1 MKTIG
6 LIGGGN
12 MGEALIA
19 GSRKNYKVLV
29 TEANPARVTYLKSK
43 YKISVVDL
51 KTLISKSDVIVLA
64 VKPQDL
70 APVLDQLAG
79 HDLKGKI
86 IVSIAAGVTIAF
98 IEQRL
103 VQKAKVIRTMPNM
116 PALIGEGIT
125 AVCKGKWA
133 APKDIK
139 DVCKILEGIGKTII
153 VKEDLMD
160 AITAV
165 SGSGPAYVFLFVECF
180 MKAAQDIG
188 LTPQQSKDLVYHTL
202 IGSAHL
208 LEKAEEDAA
217 TLRAKVTSK
226 GGTTQ
231 AATDVFTGYQLDRI
245 FRDAL
250 IAARDRAKKLA
261 K

>member
-19 GSRKNYKVLV
+19 GTRKDYKVLAC
-29 TEANPARVTYLKSK
+29 EANPARVKYLKSK

-51 KTLISKSDVIVLA
+51 KSLISRSDVIVIA
-64 VKPQDL
+64 VKPQDFS
-70 APVLDQLAG
+70 PVLDQLAG
-79 HDLKGKI
+79 HDLKGKL
-86 IVSIAAGVTIAF
+86 IVSIAAGITISF

-133 APKDIK
+133 TPRDIK
-139 DVCKILEGIGKTII
+139 DVCQLLKGIGETLI
-153 VKEDLMD
+153 VTEDMMD

-180 MKAAQDIG
+180 IKAAQDLG
-188 LTPQQSKDLVYHTL
+188 LTASQSKDLVYRTL

-208 LEKAEEDAA
+208 LEKASDDAA
-217 TLRAKVTSK
+217 ALRAKVTSK

-250 IAARDRAKKLA
+250 VAARNRAKKLA

>member
-6 LIGGGN
+6 LIGAGN

-19 GSRKNYKVLV
+19 GTRKAYKVLV
-29 TEANPARVTYLKSK
+29 CETNQMRQGYLQSK
-43 YKISVVDL
+43 YKISAVDL
-51 KTLISKSDVIVLA
+51 KALVVKSNVIVLA

-70 APVLDQLAG
+70 SAVLDQLAG
-79 HDLKGKI
+79 QSLKRKL
-86 IVSIAAGVTIAF
+86 IVSIAAGVTVSF

-103 VQKAKVIRTMPNM
+103 MQKAKVIRTMPNM

-125 AVCKGKWA
+125 AVCKGKWSTE
-133 APKDIK
+133 KDVK
-139 DVCKILEGIGKTII
+139 DVCQMLKGIGQTIV
-153 VKEDLMD
+153 VKEELMD

-165 SGSGPAYVFLFVECF
+165 SGSGPAYVFLFVECLI
-180 MKAAQDIG
+180 KAAQNLG
-188 LTPQQSKDLVYHTL
+188 LTPAQSKELVYKTL
-202 IGSAHL
+202 TGSTHL
-208 LEKAEEDAA
+208 LEKAEDDAA

-231 AATDVFTGYQLDRI
+231 AATDVFMASQIEKI
-245 FRDAL
+245 FKDAL
-250 IAARDRAKKLA
+250 TAARNRAKKLA

>member
-6 LIGGGN
+6 LIGAGN

-29 TEANPARVTYLKSK
+29 CEANSTRVKYLKSK
-43 YKISVVDL
+43 YKISALDL
-51 KTLISKSDVIVLA
+51 KSLAINSDIIILA

-70 APVLDQLAG
+70 AGVLDQLAG
-79 HDLKGKI
+79 HDLKKKL
-86 IVSIAAGVTIAF
+86 IVSIAAGITVTF

-103 VQKAKVIRTMPNM
+103 MQKAKVIRTMPNM

-125 AVCKGKWA
+125 AVCKGKYA
-133 APKDIK
+133 TTK
-139 DVCKILEGIGKTII
+139 DVSGVCRLLSGIGRTLI

-165 SGSGPAYVFLFVECF
+165 SGSGPAYVFLFVECLV
-180 MKAAQDIG
+180 KAAQNLG
-188 LTPQQSKDLVYHTL
+188 LTPEQSKDLVYQTL
-202 IGSAHL
+202 LGSAHL
-208 LEKAEEDAA
+208 LEKSKDDAA

-231 AATDVFTGYQLDRI
+231 AATDVFLGRMIEKI
-245 FRDAL
+245 FTDAL
-250 IAARDRAKKLA
+250 VAARNRAKELA

>member
-19 GSRKNYKVLV
+19 GSRKNYKVFAC
-29 TEANPARVTYLKSK
+29 EANAVRAKYLKTK

-51 KTLISKSDVIVLA
+51 KTLISKSDAIVLA

-79 HDLKGKI
+79 NDLKGKLV
-86 IVSIAAGVTIAF
+86 VSIAAGITIAF
-98 IEQRL
+98 IEGRL

-133 APKDIK
+133 TPQDVK
-139 DVCKILEGIGKTII
+139 DVCRLLNGIGKTVI
-153 VKEDLMD
+153 VKEDQMD

-180 MKAAQDIG
+180 IKAAQDLG
-188 LTPQQSKDLVYHTL
+188 LAPVQAKDLVYRTL
-202 IGSAHL
+202 TGSAHL
-208 LEKAEEDAA
+208 LEKAPEDAA

-231 AATDVFTGYQLDRI
+231 AAMDVFTGEQLDRI

-250 IAARDRAKKLA
+250 VAARNRARKLA

>member
-12 MGEALIA
+12 MGEAIIA
-19 GSRKNYKVLV
+19 GSRTTYKVV
-29 TEANPARVTYLKSK
+29 VCEANPARTQYLKSK
-43 YKISVVDL
+43 YKVSIVDL
-51 KTLISKSDVIVLA
+51 KGLIAKSDVIVLA

-79 HDLKGKI
+79 NDLKGKI
-86 IVSIAAGVTIAF
+86 IVSIAAGITIAF

-116 PALIGEGIT
+116 PALIREGIT

-133 APKDIK
+133 TPQDVKV
-139 DVCKILEGIGKTII
+139 VCKILEGIGKTLI
-153 VKEDLMD
+153 VKEDLMN

-180 MKAAQDIG
+180 MKGAQDLG
-188 LTPQQSKDLVYHTL
+188 LTPAQSKDLVYRTL

-208 LEKAEEDAA
+208 LEKAQDDAA

-231 AATDVFTGYQLDRI
+231 AATDVMTGYQMERI

-250 IAARDRAKKLA
+250 MAALNRAKKLA

>member
-19 GSRKNYKVLV
+19 GSRQNYKVAV
-29 TEANPARVTYLKSK
+29 CEANAARVKYLKSK
-43 YKISVVDL
+43 YKVSALDL
-51 KTLISKSDVIVLA
+51 KALIAKSDIIVLA

-79 HDLKGKI
+79 HDLKGKL
-86 IVSIAAGVTIAF
+86 IVSIAAGITISF

-125 AVCKGKWA
+125 AVCKGKWST
-133 APKDIK
+133 PQDMK
-139 DVCKILEGIGKTII
+139 DVCRLLNGIGKTVI
-153 VKEDLMD
+153 VKEDQMD

-180 MKAAQDIG
+180 MKAAQDLG
-188 LTPQQSKDLVYHTL
+188 LTTAQAKELVYRTL
-202 IGSAHL
+202 VGSAHL
-208 LEKAEEDAA
+208 LEKAPEDAA
-217 TLRAKVTSK
+217 SLRAKVTSK

-231 AATDVFTGYQLDRI
+231 AATDVFNGEQLDRI

-250 IAARDRAKKLA
+250 VAARNRARKLA

>member
-19 GSRKNYKVLV
+19 GTRKTYKVV
-29 TEANPARVTYLKSK
+29 VCEANVARVKYLKSK
-43 YKISVVDL
+43 YKVTALDL
-51 KTLISKSDVIVLA
+51 KALITKSDVIVLA

-86 IVSIAAGVTIAF
+86 IVSIAAGITVAF

-125 AVCKGKWA
+125 AVCRGKWA
-133 APKDIK
+133 TPKDIK
-139 DVCKILEGIGKTII
+139 EVCQALS
-153 VKEDLMD
+153 D

-165 SGSGPAYVFLFVECF
+165 SGSGPAYVFLFVECL
-180 MKAAQDIG
+180 MNAAKDLG
-188 LTPQQSKDLVYHTL
+188 LTAAQSKDLVYRTL

-208 LEKAEEDAA
+208 LEKSLDDAA

-231 AATDVFTGYQLDRI
+231 AATDVFMARNLQKI
-245 FRDAL
+245 FQDAL
-250 IAARDRAKKLA
+250 TAARNRAKQLA

>member
-6 LIGGGN
+6 LIGAGN
-12 MGEALIA
+12 MGEALIIGA
-19 GSRKNYKVLV
+19 RK
-29 TEANPARVTYLKSK
+29 K
-43 YKISVVDL
+43 YKIVVHEANADRQKYLKNKYKIASVDL
-51 KTLISKSDVIVLA
+51 HKLVVQSHFIVLA

-70 APVLDQLAG
+70 SLVLDQLAG
-79 HDLKGKI
+79 HDLKNKV
-86 IVSIAAGVTIAF
+86 IVSIAAGITVAF

-103 VQKAKVIRTMPNM
+103 IQKAKVIRTMPNM

-133 APKDIK
+133 TAKDIK
-139 DVCKILEGIGKTII
+139 DVCLMLQGIGQTLI
-153 VKEDLMD
+153 VKEDWMD

-165 SGSGPAYVFLFVECF
+165 SGSGPAYVFLFVECLL
-180 MKAAQDIG
+180 KAAENLG
-188 LTPQQSKDLVYHTL
+188 LTPAQSKELVYQTL

-208 LEKAEEDAA
+208 LEKSSDDAA

-231 AATDVFTGYQLDRI
+231 AATDVFMARDIQKI
-245 FRDAL
+245 FTDAL
-250 IAARDRAKKLA
+250 LAARNRAKELA

>member
-1 MKTIG
+1 MKTLG

-12 MGEALIA
+12 MGEALINGA
-19 GSRKNYKVLV
+19 RKNYKVCV
-29 TEANPARVTYLKSK
+29 NESNAERVAYLKSR
-43 YKISVVDL
+43 YKISSIDL
-51 KTLISKSDVIVLA
+51 KALIIKSDIIILA

-70 APVLDQLAG
+70 SPVLDQLAG
-79 HDLKGKI
+79 HDLKKKL
-86 IVSIAAGVTIAF
+86 IVSIAAGITVSF

-103 VQKAKVIRTMPNM
+103 IQKAKVIRTMPNM

-125 AVCKGKWA
+125 AVSKGTWTTT
-133 APKDIK
+133 K
-139 DVCKILEGIGKTII
+139 DVAEVCRMLKGIGETLV
-153 VKEDLMD
+153 VKEELMN

-165 SGSGPAYVFLFVECF
+165 SGSGPAYVFLFVECLIN
-180 MKAAQDIG
+180 AAQNLG
-188 LTPQQSKDLVYHTL
+188 LTPEQSKDLVYRTL

-208 LEKAEEDAA
+208 LEKSQDDAA

-231 AATDVFTGYQLDRI
+231 AATDVFMSRKIEKI
-245 FRDAL
+245 FADAL
-250 IAARDRAKKLA
+250 MAACHRAKELA

>member
-29 TEANPARVTYLKSK
+29 NEANAERVRYLESK
-43 YKISVVDL
+43 YKTSAADL
-51 KTLISKSDVIVLA
+51 KDLVVKSDIIILA
-64 VKPQDL
+64 VKPQDIS
-70 APVLDQLAG
+70 AVLDQLAG
-79 HDLKGKI
+79 HDLKKKLV
-86 IVSIAAGVTIAF
+86 VSIAAGITVSFIA
-98 IEQRL
+98 QRL
-103 VQKAKVIRTMPNM
+103 IQKARVIRTMPNM

-125 AVCKGKWA
+125 AVCKGTWA
-133 APKDIK
+133 TTK
-139 DVCKILEGIGKTII
+139 DVQEVCRMLKGIGGTIV
-153 VKEDLMD
+153 VKEEWMD

-165 SGSGPAYVFLFVECF
+165 SGSGPAYVFLFVECLIN
-180 MKAAQDIG
+180 AAQNLG
-188 LTPQQSKDLVYHTL
+188 LTPAQSKDLVYRTL

-208 LEKAEEDAA
+208 LERSEDDAA

-231 AATDVFTGYQLDRI
+231 AAMDVFTKRQIERI
-245 FRDAL
+245 FGDAL
-250 IAARDRAKKLA
+250 LAAARRAKELA

>member
-19 GSRKNYKVLV
+19 GTRKDYKVAV
-29 TEANPARVTYLKSK
+29 CEANASRVKYLKSK
-43 YKISVVDL
+43 YKVTAVDL
-51 KTLISKSDVIVLA
+51 KSLIKKSDVIVLA

-70 APVLDQLAG
+70 SPVLDQLAG
-79 HDLKGKI
+79 HDLKGKL
-86 IVSIAAGVTIAF
+86 IVSIAAGITIAF

-125 AVCKGKWA
+125 AVSQGKWA
-133 APKDIK
+133 VPKDVK
-139 DVCKILEGIGKTII
+139 DVCQMLKGIGETIV
-153 VKEDLMD
+153 VKEDVMN

-180 MKAAQDIG
+180 MKGAQDLG
-188 LTPQQSKDLVYHTL
+188 LTAKQSKDLVYRTL

-208 LEKAEEDAA
+208 LEKASDDAA

-231 AATDVFTGYQLDRI
+231 AATDVFASYKMEKI

-250 IAARDRAKKLA
+250 MAALNRAEKLA

>member
-6 LIGGGN
+6 LIGAGN

-19 GSRKNYKVLV
+19 GSRKAYKVLV
-29 TEANPARVTYLKSK
+29 CEANQRRVTYLKSK
-43 YKISVVDL
+43 YKISAVDL
-51 KTLISKSDVIVLA
+51 NVMVAKSDLIVLA

-79 HDLKGKI
+79 QSLKGKL
-86 IVSIAAGVTIAF
+86 IVSIAAGVTVSF

-103 VQKAKVIRTMPNM
+103 MQKAKVIRTMPNM

-125 AVCKGKWA
+125 AVCKGKWSTA
-133 APKDIK
+133 N
-139 DVCKILEGIGKTII
+139 DVKTVCQMLKGIGETIV
-153 VKEDLMD
+153 VKEEWMD

-165 SGSGPAYVFLFVECF
+165 SGSGPAYVFLFVEC
-180 MKAAQDIG
+180 MIKGAQNVG
-188 LTPQQSKDLVYHTL
+188 LSQTQAKELVYKTL
-202 IGSAHL
+202 TGSAHL

-231 AATDVFTGYQLDRI
+231 AATDVFMAHHIEKI
-245 FRDAL
+245 FVDA
-250 IAARDRAKKLA
+250 IASARNRAQELA